1 MDDRPSIGF
10 RPYLD
15 GFYDAS
21 LQLQMHVYRRS
32 EALFD
37 RWRAHNDTL
46 EMLEDVAC
54 RQQEISRRALSAIGG
69 LPETQAPL
77 DVEYVGRVPGDGFD
91 VEKLVYQSLPR
102 VYVTANLY
110 VPRDVSGPTGAVLFV
125 CGHAELAKSYPEYQA
140 VCARLARSGLVALA
154 IDPIGQGERKSYLD
168 DRGNE
173 LVRWGTREHTYAGVQ
188 CWWTGQSIA
197 RYFVHDA
204 RRAIDVLCSRP
215 EVDPA
220 RIGITGNSGGGTQA
234 TWLMMLEPRLAA
246 AAPGTFIM
254 ARRDYMW
261 SGQAQDAEQIVP
273 GGTLHG
279 IDHEEFLIA
288 MAPRPVLVLAVDYD
302 FFPLEAA
309 VATVERAK
317 QIYRLLGHEDR
328 ISLAHTPGTHAFHPD
343 LAKAATRFF
352 VRYLGAP
359 AEGPADDA
367 EPAVSEPEL
376 LNCTE
381 RGQVM
386 LDRPDTRRVF
396 DLNLVEQGLAESTG
410 QGRDGR
416 GQAARSW
423 LAERVFAHRVP
434 AGFFP
439 RMLPG
444 PGLSGADA
452 GVSVRHLFWW
462 AEPDV
467 WTAAVLL
474 APTRGDH
481 AALEIALFDRGSH
494 ALDEPRWREW
504 AFARAKDGTAV
515 LTLDVRGTG
524 ALEPR
529 ALNPSG
535 IDDHYGTMYKLL
547 CDLLWLDDSLEA
559 GRVYDVLRAVEFATT
574 SREIALEGRPIRMF
588 GAGRGALRC
597 YLAAALEPKVS
608 RVELA
613 TPLIDARA
621 IVKTRFYGEGLE
633 WQSLIPGMASRC
645 DLTDLRRLFE
655 GRELVLAGPS
665 GRATPHRTPLP
676 R

>member
-1 MDDRPSIGF
+1 MDDTPSIGF

-37 RWRAHNDTL
+37 RWRAHNDSL
-46 EMLEDVAC
+46 ETLEDVAR
-54 RQQEISRRALSAIGG
+54 RQQEISRRALAAIGG
-69 LPETQAPL
+69 LPEAQTSL
-77 DVEYVGRVPGDGFD
+77 EVEYVGRVPGDGFD
-91 VEKLVYQSLPR
+91 VEKLIYQSLPR

-110 VPRDVSGPTGAVLFV
+110 LPRDIPGPTGAVLFV

-140 VCARLARSGLVALA
+140 VCARLAKNGLVALA

-279 IDHEEFLIA
+279 IDHEDFLIA

-317 QIYRLLGHEDR
+317 RIYRILGHEDR
-328 ISLAHTPGTHAFHPD
+328 IALAHAPGTHAYRPE
-343 LAKAATRFF
+343 LAKEAARFF
-352 VRYLGAP
+352 ARYLGSPGA
-359 AEGPADDA
+359 ARADDA
-367 EPAVSEPEL
+367 EPAVFEPKT
-376 LNCTE
+376 LNCTA
-381 RGQVM
+381 RGQVL

-396 DLNLVEQGLAESTG
+396 DLNIAEQELAETEA
-410 QGRDGR
+410 RGR
-416 GQAARSW
+416 GGRADAARTW
-423 LAERVFAHRVP
+423 LAERVFAHRAPRVP
-434 AGFFP
+434 SGGFFP
-439 RMLPG
+439 RLLPG
-444 PGLSGADA
+444 PSLSGPDA
-452 GVSVRHLFWW
+452 AARVQHLFWW
-462 AEPDV
+462 SEPDV

-474 APTRGDH
+474 APADGKY
-481 AALEIALFDRGSH
+481 AALELALLDRGTKD
-494 ALDEPRWREW
+494 LDEPRWRAW
-504 AFARAKDGTAV
+504 ALSRAAAGTAV
-515 LTLDVRGTG
+515 LALDVRGVG
-524 ALEPR
+524 ALEPH
-529 ALNPSG
+529 AISPGG
-535 IDDHYGTMYKLL
+535 IDEHYGTIYKLL
-547 CDLLWLDDSLEA
+547 CDLLWLNDSLEA
-559 GRVYDVLRAVEFATT
+559 GRVYDVLRAVELATT
-574 SREIALEGRPIRMF
+574 SREIALGGRPLRLF
-588 GAGRGALRC
+588 GVRRGAFHG
-597 YLAAALEPKVS
+597 YLAAALEP
-608 RVELA
+608 RIARTELA
-613 TPLIDARA
+613 TPLFDPRACVKARL
-621 IVKTRFYGEGLE
+621 YGQGPA
-633 WQSLIPGMASRC
+633 WQCLIPGMAAHC
-645 DLTDLRRLFE
+645 DLADLRPLFE
-655 GRELVLAGPS
+655 GRELVLAEV
-665 GRATPHRTPLP
+665 
-676 R
+676 